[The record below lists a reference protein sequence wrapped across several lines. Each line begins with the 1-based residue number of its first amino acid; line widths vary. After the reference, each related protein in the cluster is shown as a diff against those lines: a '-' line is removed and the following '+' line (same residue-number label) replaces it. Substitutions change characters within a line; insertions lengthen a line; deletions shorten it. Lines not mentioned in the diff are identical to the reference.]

1 MSDLKTRLLDCA
13 DLWSAAHADAPVS
26 RIGKAVAG
34 DANLLK
40 RLRDGGGLNL
50 GTLENAA
57 RFLADPANWPDG
69 DVPEMVRDFAH
80 VTGVSVADGAASTGH
95 AGDVSGVER
104 AA

>member
-1 MSDLKTRLLDCA
+1 MSDLKTRLLEGA
-13 DLWSAAHADAPVS
+13 DLWCAAHGDAPES

-40 RLRDGGGLNL
+40 RLREGGGLNL

-57 RFLADPANWPDG
+57 RFLADSANWPDG
-69 DVPEMVRDFAH
+69 DVPEKVREFAH
-80 VTGVSVADGAASTGH
+80 VTGVSVADGGASTGH